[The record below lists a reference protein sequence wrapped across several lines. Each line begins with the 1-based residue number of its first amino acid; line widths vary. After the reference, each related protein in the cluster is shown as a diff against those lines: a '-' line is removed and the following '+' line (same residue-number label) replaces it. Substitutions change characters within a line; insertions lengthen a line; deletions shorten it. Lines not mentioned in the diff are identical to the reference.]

1 MENEFKINK
10 MNTEEDEKSVIEA
23 LQQMEHVEQVRIDEE
38 AGTVV
43 IDSAID
49 IPAVNVEEVLKD
61 TPYTV
66 ELED

>member
-10 MNTEEDEKSVIEA
+10 MHTEEDQKNIVEA
-23 LQQMEHVEQVRIDEE
+23 LQKMEHVEQVRVDEE

-43 IDSAID
+43 IDSAIE
-49 IPAVNVEEVLKD
+49 IPAVNVEETLKD

-66 ELED
+66 ELEG